1 MPRTRASLAMRL
13 KNLGTQHIEKLAF
26 VLCLLVA
33 AGFLWSSLTSEVYSY
48 TPEELIS
55 GAKVIEAR
63 MYDTDPGP
71 LPPPGPGPFKI
82 PPLDGEYGFD
92 QPLFRYPLDQVVR
105 VRTLQLLPLENLQ
118 ATFGR
123 APFQY
128 TRVPV
133 KPERGAPPVAPV
145 VQAPVGPVPPQ
156 GDFTEGRRYV
166 VLTGLIPWRDQQE
179 IFDRLPLFRNMP
191 ASKNELRY
199 EGFVVERTEVRPAT
213 TDAWQLLDLQTL
225 SDEMARWSREQ
236 PELVDDEATLP
247 GMAVP
252 LAPRVTPWTAA
263 EVVPQGIPLRGER
276 EEAQIEQPVRPRR
289 PFHAWNPQQAINNRN
304 VVQAAPRQTVGMPN
318 RMFRVFDFT
327 VEPEKQYRYR
337 VRLVVQNPNFGMHP
351 GFLKSPDL
359 AKNSFELAPASLP
372 SDVLSIPRDWQLLT
386 GPYKPASPALPGE
399 VRMGVEIW
407 DPATGAD
414 AVGLLR
420 VNLGQVLN
428 TNLKVRYRS
437 PLAINLEQPP
447 LEKEMKL
454 TTGTMLVDVFEDVLL
469 PKERANAPRV
479 HACELL
485 MLESSG
491 QLLRMTTAASLE
503 RVRQIEREF
512 ELPLTAEAVPIR

>member
-1 MPRTRASLAMRL
+1 MPRSRAPLAVRL
-13 KNLGTQHIEKLAF
+13 KTLGTQHVEKLAF
-26 VLCLLVA
+26 ALCLMIA
-33 AGFLWSSLTSEVYSY
+33 AGFLWSSLTSEVYSFS
-48 TPEELIS
+48 PEELVS
-55 GAKVIEAR
+55 GAKIIEGR
-63 MYDTDPGP
+63 MNGDDPGP
-71 LPPPGPGPFKI
+71 PLPPGPGPFGI
-82 PPLDGEYGFD
+82 PPLDGDYGFD
-92 QPLFRYPLDQVVR
+92 QPWFRYPVEQVVR
-105 VRTLQLLPLENLQ
+105 VRTLQLLPLENLK
-118 ATFGR
+118 ASFGR

-128 TRVPV
+128 TRVPPAPV
-133 KPERGAPPVAPV
+133 RPVRGAPVA
-145 VQAPVGPVPPQ
+145 QAPVGPGLPQ

-179 IFDRLPLFRNMP
+179 IFDRLPLFHNMP

-199 EGFVVERTEVRPAT
+199 EGFVVERAEVRPAT
-213 TDAWQLLDLQTL
+213 PDTWQVLDLQSL
-225 SDEMARWSREQ
+225 SDEIARWTREQ
-236 PELVDDEATLP
+236 PEFADDLATLP

-252 LAPRVTPWTAA
+252 LAPRVVPWTAA

-276 EEAQIEQPVRPRR
+276 EEVQVDQPVRPRR
-289 PFHAWNPQQAINNRN
+289 PFHPWNPQQAINNRN
-304 VVQAAPRQTVGMPN
+304 VVQAAPRQAVGLPN

-372 SDVLSIPRDWQLLT
+372 SDALSIPRDWQLLT

-414 AVGLLR
+414 AVGMLR

-428 TNLKVRYRS
+428 TNLKVRYRN
-437 PLAINLEQPP
+437 PLAIDREQPP
-447 LEKEMKL
+447 LEKELKL

-469 PKERANAPRV
+469 PKERPNAPRV
-479 HACELL
+479 HACEVLL
-485 MLESSG
+485 LESSG
-491 QLLRMTTAASLE
+491 NLQCMSTAASLE
-503 RVRQIEREF
+503 RVRQIEKEF
-512 ELPLTAEAVPIR
+512 ELPLTAEARE